1 MSDADFL
8 PYCRPQILKQDIDAV
23 VRVLESRWITTGAV
37 CAELEAKIR
46 DVTGAR
52 FAVAVS
58 SGTAALHLALH
69 ALGIGPGDEVITPSM
84 TWVSTANSIK
94 LLGATP
100 VFVDVDRHHL
110 MTDAELIERAVTA
123 RTRAV
128 IPVHFAGAP
137 LHMDAIRRLCRSRG
151 IAVIEDAAHVL
162 GATQSGTPVGSV
174 GNAFFSFQATK
185 NVTGAEGGVFVTD
198 DERLATRIRSLRFHG
213 LGADAFDRD
222 QLGRKPQVEVLE
234 PGFKF
239 NLPDLCA
246 ALALSQLGR
255 LDAIID
261 SRTALAARY
270 DEAFANDPHILPLSR
285 PDLAH
290 RHAWHLYV
298 VRLADT
304 VAMSRDAFVD
314 QLRVRGI
321 GAGIHFKAV
330 HTHRY
335 YRELPEGRVKLDNT
349 LWNSERVLSLPLF
362 PEMTADDVARV
373 CDAVKGIAAG

>member
-8 PYCRPQILKQDIDAV
+8 PYCRPQILTEDIDAV

-37 CAELEAKIR
+37 CAELEARIR
-46 DVTGAR
+46 EVTGAR

-58 SGTAALHLALH
+58 SGSAALHLALH

-100 VFVDVDRHHL
+100 VFVDVDRHNL
-110 MTDAELIERAVTA
+110 MTNAGFIEQAVTA

-128 IPVHFAGAP
+128 IPAHFAGAP
-137 LHMDAIRRLCRSRG
+137 LDGEAIRALCRGRG
-151 IAVIEDAAHVL
+151 IAVVDDAAHAL
-162 GATQSGTPVGSV
+162 GAILGSTPVGNV
-174 GNAFFSFQATK
+174 GHAFFSFQATK

-198 DERLATRIRSLRFHG
+198 DESLAARIRSLRFHG

-239 NLPDLCA
+239 NLPDLSA

-255 LDAIID
+255 LDAIIET
-261 SRTALAARY
+261 RAALAARY
-270 DEAFANDPHILPLSR
+270 DEAFANDPHVLPLSR
-285 PDLAH
+285 PDWPH

-298 VRLADT
+298 VRLSDT

-314 QLRVRGI
+314 QLRMRGI
-321 GAGIHFKAV
+321 GTGIHFKAV

-335 YRELPEGRVKLDNT
+335 YRELPEGRVQLDNT

-373 CDAVKGIAAG
+373 CAAVKDIAAG